1 MTDQHTLR
9 DAFALAALPA
19 LLTSYHSPAA
29 MAARAYEIAD
39 AMLAQRNRTAVTEP
53 EIVDVDDEAT
63 PHDSGLYA
71 RTSEP

>member
-19 LLTSYHSPAA
+19 LLGRYNSPAL

-39 AMLAQRNRTAVTEP
+39 AMIAERGRSAVTLD
-53 EIVDVDDEAT
+53 DVTKHEAT

-71 RTSEP
+71 RTDHK